1 MTATHS
7 INVAQGHSLLPSYKQ
22 SFGKVLAI
30 FETRRN
36 QIWSRQR
43 FFTEV
48 CWLPWHWILSNR
60 LDSRSL
66 HITYL
71 SVYNQAWAKKREN
84 SPSMDLKVFCY
95 DTMVFHGCL
104 LWPWPINAK
113 TLYSCSES
121 QIKQKREDNI
131 GLRKGFKCRSA
142 LTYKLFKIQNST
154 LDCLHLIQI
163 GNVSILND
171 CTIWGSLRIQ
181 SLPRVCNKCLD

>member
-1 MTATHS
+1 MTATIS
-7 INVAQGHSLLPSYKQ
+7 RNVAQDHSHSLLPSYKQ

-30 FETRRN
+30 FGTRRN

-48 CWLPWHWILSNR
+48 CWLPGQSVLSNR

-66 HITYL
+66 HNTYL
-71 SVYNQAWAKKREN
+71 SVVYNQAWAKKREN
-84 SPSMDLKVFCY
+84 SPNMDLKVFCY
-95 DTMVFHGCL
+95 DTIVFHGCL

-113 TLYSCSES
+113 TLYRCSES

-142 LTYKLFKIQNST
+142 FYL
-154 LDCLHLIQI
+154 
-163 GNVSILND
+163 
-171 CTIWGSLRIQ
+171 
-181 SLPRVCNKCLD
+181 

>member
-1 MTATHS
+1 MNKLDLNGRKLWSGKGFTDSSAMTATHS
-7 INVAQGHSLLPSYKQ
+7 IHVAQGHSLPSSYKQ

-48 CWLPWHWILSNR
+48 CWLPGHWVLSNR

-71 SVYNQAWAKKREN
+71 SVYNQAWAKKRKN
-84 SPSMDLKVFCY
+84 SPNMDLKVFCY

-104 LWPWPINAK
+104 LWPWP
-113 TLYSCSES
+113 
-121 QIKQKREDNI
+121 
-131 GLRKGFKCRSA
+131 
-142 LTYKLFKIQNST
+142 LTYLCKGT
-154 LDCLHLIQI
+154 L
-163 GNVSILND
+163 
-171 CTIWGSLRIQ
+171 
-181 SLPRVCNKCLD
+181 